1 MDTPPCPLPSARER
15 LRRGLRRGRHT
26 CWVLFRVTVPT
37 FVVMDLLRR
46 LGAIEAIGR
55 LCAPVMSSFRLPG
68 EAAIVVL
75 LAYLVNVYSATAA
88 LGSLGLTVG
97 QVTTLGL
104 MLGMAHTLVV
114 ETIVLKTAGARAG
127 RLLLYRLVMSS
138 LVGWVASRLLIGAP
152 Q

>member
-1 MDTPPCPLPSARER
+1 
-15 LRRGLRRGRHT
+15 
-26 CWVLFRVTVPT
+26 VLFRVTVPT

-114 ETIVLKTAGARAG
+114 ETIVLKTAGARGG